1 MTHSPTI
8 LAIDTSSMACSVALL
23 REGKVDE
30 EILHQAKHR
39 AQFIL
44 EMLDMLLKR
53 NNLNIAAIDVLA
65 YAEGPGSFTGLRVGA
80 SVVQGL
86 SFAHDKPVVGVSTLQ
101 MMAQGAY
108 RLYHDSKV
116 LVALD
121 ARMQEVYWGIYTLNT
136 EKNLMEAVMPDSVSA
151 PDKVILPKQSGW
163 LGVGNGWVEYKEPLR
178 LRCKGILDKI
188 QTDFLPLASDLLESA
203 SQAYFQGKVKKSHQ
217 VVPVY
222 IRDV

>member
-1 MTHSPTI
+1 MFHSPTL

-23 REGKVDE
+23 TGKKIDE
-30 EILHQAKHR
+30 ETMRQAKHQS
-39 AQFIL
+39 QFIL
-44 EMLDMLLKR
+44 EMLDTLLKR
-53 NNLNIAAIDVLA
+53 NNLNIEEIDVLT

-86 SFAHDKPVVGVSTLQ
+86 SFAHNKPVIGVSTLQ

-108 RLYHDSKV
+108 RLYKHSNI

-136 EKNLMEAVMPDSVSA
+136 ETNLMEAVMPDSVSL

-163 LGVGNGWVEYKEPLR
+163 LGVGDGWIEYKELLN
-178 LRCKGILDKI
+178 LRCEGIMDSI
-188 QTDFLPLASDLLESA
+188 QTDFLPLASDLLKPA
-203 SQAYFQGKVKKSHQ
+203 LQAYSQGDVKKSHQ
-217 VVPVY
+217 VIPIY